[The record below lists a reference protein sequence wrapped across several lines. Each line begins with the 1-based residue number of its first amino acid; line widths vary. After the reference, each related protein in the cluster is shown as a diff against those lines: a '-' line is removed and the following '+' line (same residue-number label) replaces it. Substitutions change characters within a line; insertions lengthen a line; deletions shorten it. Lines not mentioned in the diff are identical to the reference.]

1 MSILSRD
8 DVRTTTERST
18 GRRGGHD
25 TPLLESRSDGLADRL
40 DDRWR
45 DHSPITATSVVAIT
59 GLIIMAVV
67 MVGLGLLLVHVL
79 APGGL
84 GRWDAT
90 VNEWFV
96 TRRTTTLNTVTRWG
110 SDLGGTL
117 TIVGIA
123 FVAAVALAIAR
134 RWDAVRFVVISL
146 VIEVSVFLISTVF
159 VNRPRPDV
167 PRLDVSPPTSSYP
180 SGHTAATI
188 VLYVAL
194 ALIVSTLTRSAF
206 LRTAVWILAIAL
218 PIVVGLSRLYRGMH
232 HPTDELASLLLA
244 IGALLLGL
252 LAVRTGSAVAEHR
265 HRRSD
270 TAHAR

>member
-8 DVRTTTERST
+8 HAHVTTEGSAGSHHAST
-18 GRRGGHD
+18 
-25 TPLLESRSDGLADRL
+25 TPLLEARPDSLADRL
-40 DDRWR
+40 GDRWR

-59 GLIIMAVV
+59 GLVVMAAV

-79 APGGL
+79 APGGV
-84 GRWDAT
+84 GRWDAS

-96 TRRTTTLNTVTRWG
+96 TQRTTTLNTVTRWG
-110 SDLGGTL
+110 SDLGATL
-117 TIVGIA
+117 TIVGFA
-123 FVAAVALAIAR
+123 LVAAVALAIAR
-134 RWDAVRFVVISL
+134 LSDAVRFLVISL

-180 SGHTAATI
+180 SGHTAAAI

-194 ALIVSTLTRSAF
+194 ALIVSSLTRSTF
-206 LRTAVWILAIAL
+206 LRTVVWILAVAL

-232 HPTDELASLLLA
+232 HPTDEVASLLLA
-244 IGALLLGL
+244 MGALLLGL

-265 HRRSD
+265 RHV
-270 TAHAR
+270 AARDR